1 MRLVDCSPGGCKESD
16 MAEWLALAL
25 YRRLS
30 VLFALSCTQLRSLVD
45 ASPQLPA
52 ASAHSQVYNS
62 FLGSPAPWWWI
73 LQSHSRN
80 LGRFPVGRLGLSS
93 LIPQRLGESD
103 PVFGQW
109 ASFSQPFHR
118 HLASVTPEET
128 GSFLLLPAGLMT
140 SSLLSG
146 GLDPQRHFF
155 FLSLFLIWLHLIR
168 VFFFL
173 FLFILFSSFC
183 P

>member
-1 MRLVDCSPGGCKESD
+1 MLPPSSLQPLPIAKFIIVFWGLLPHGDEYYRATQETWVGSLLGG
-16 MAEWLALAL
+16 WV
-25 YRRLS
+25 S
-30 VLFALSCTQLRSLVD
+30 VPS
-45 ASPQLPA
+45 
-52 ASAHSQVYNS
+52 
-62 FLGSPAPWWWI
+62 
-73 LQSHSRN
+73 SHSVWESQT
-80 LGRFPVGRLGLSS
+80 LSLDSEPV
-93 LIPQRLGESD
+93 
-103 PVFGQW
+103 
-109 ASFSQPFHR
+109 FSQPFHR